1 MITLVVLSAVA
12 PGTAHIMRG
21 RHRIGRLLVKGYLVL
36 LTFVGLLLF
45 FAKLSE
51 QSLVELAVRP
61 EVLTG
66 VQYTALGIAITWCL
80 VIVSGAL
87 IGGAATLAERQRM
100 IVVVLV
106 GVLCVIIAS
115 PLVVTAR
122 LASAQRGLI
131 GAVFTDGAAPDDLP
145 DRLNILLL
153 GGDGAADRPGVRTD
167 SVNLASIDT
176 DSGATVMFSLP
187 RNLQNVPFPPDS
199 PLHELYPGGFDC
211 GSDCLLNA
219 LHTHAAAEPGLFP
232 DVRDPGA
239 EALKQAVSA
248 TLGLDVHYYML
259 INMDGFADLVDAL
272 GGITIRVDE
281 RIPIGGITTPIRGYI
296 EPGVQ
301 ELDGYHALWY
311 SRSRAE
317 SSDYERMTR
326 QRCIMGAILDQ
337 ADPIVVLQR
346 YEKVASSA
354 KSLVS
359 TDIPR
364 DLLPDL
370 VDVAF
375 KVRSQQVTNVQFVPP
390 AISSGNP
397 DFAFIQAE
405 VAAAIA
411 ESAQPEEPPASP
423 APVVA
428 EPDGTPSDPPAPAES
443 GDPVTLDSVCAYR

>member
-21 RHRIGRLLVKGYLVL
+21 RHRIGRFLVKGYLVL
-36 LTFVGLLLF
+36 LTFVGMLLF
-45 FAKLSE
+45 FAKMSE

-66 VQYTALGIAITWCL
+66 VQYSALSIAITWCL
-80 VIVSGAL
+80 VIVSGAF

-106 GVLCVIIAS
+106 GVLCVVIAS

-131 GAVFTDGAAPDDLP
+131 GAVFADGAAPELP

-153 GGDGAADRPGVRTD
+153 GGDGAEDRPGVRTD

-176 DSGATVMFSLP
+176 ESGATVMFSLP
-187 RNLQNVPFPPDS
+187 RNLQNVPFPEGS
-199 PLHELYPGGFDC
+199 PLRERFPDGFDC

-219 LHTHAAAEPGLFP
+219 IHTYAAEDPDLFP
-232 DVRDPGA
+232 DARDPGA

-248 TLGLDVHYYML
+248 TLGLDVHYYVL

-281 RIPIGGITTPIRGYI
+281 RIPIGGVTTPIRGYI

-317 SSDYERMTR
+317 SSDYDRMTR
-326 QRCIMGAILDQ
+326 QRCVMGAILNQ
-337 ADPIVVLQR
+337 ADPIAVLQR
-346 YEKVASSA
+346 YEKIASSA

-359 TDIPR
+359 TDIPQ

-370 VDVAF
+370 VEVAF
-375 KVRSQQVTNVQFVPP
+375 KARSQQVTNVQFVPP

-397 DFAFIQAE
+397 DFGFIQAE

-411 ESAQPEEPPASP
+411 ESGRPEEPPASP
-423 APVVA
+423 GPAVA
-428 EPDGTPSDPPAPAES
+428 ETGGAPSDPPAPTDS